1 MSEIAIASL
10 SAMKTKSILY
20 AIMSLLLSTFWAE
33 SAAKNPYYYFRTLDI
48 KDGLSHNT
56 VNTILQDRQ
65 GFMWFGTKDGLN
77 QYDGL
82 VFRTFQKENSSLGN
96 NFITALHE
104 DAEGNIW
111 VGTATGVYIYNP
123 RLEKFTP
130 FDIPIEGTGETISRT
145 ITWIDSDPQK
155 DVWISSDSQGLFH
168 YDIKKNSLK
177 EYSAKIG
184 KGALNIT
191 RFWFGDNELWVNRYE
206 DNLYHSEDA
215 ARFTVFR
222 DAEGEEPFKGAII
235 TTCVKGLH
243 NCIYI
248 GSSNGLAEI
257 NLTTRK
263 VRRLLNDYVR
273 NICLRSDTELWVGTE
288 QGIYIYNLQTDKYI
302 HLTTSESDD
311 RYALS
316 DNAIYTIFKDRE
328 GGMWIGSYFG
338 GVNYYPHQY
347 TYFEKYY
354 PRDDMRYLG
363 HRIREFCGSNDG
375 TIWFGTE
382 DKGLF
387 HFNPADGTVTPFH
400 HPALYHNIHGLCID
414 GDYLWAGTFA
424 GGLNRIHLRTR
435 EVRHY
440 EKGEA
445 SNTLN
450 ADNIFSIYKSSTG
463 ELWIGTTSGLMRYN
477 RKTDDFTR
485 IPEMNKIFVYNIL
498 EDCHG
503 KLWLATYSDGVFCYD
518 LPQDKW
524 KQYTRNPD
532 NPNSLPYNKCI

>member
-1 MSEIAIASL
+1 
-10 SAMKTKSILY
+10 
-20 AIMSLLLSTFWAE
+20 
-33 SAAKNPYYYFRTLDI
+33 
-48 KDGLSHNT
+48 
-56 VNTILQDRQ
+56 
-65 GFMWFGTKDGLN
+65 
-77 QYDGL
+77 
-82 VFRTFQKENSSLGN
+82 
-96 NFITALHE
+96 
-104 DAEGNIW
+104 
-111 VGTATGVYIYNP
+111 
-123 RLEKFTP
+123 
-130 FDIPIEGTGETISRT
+130 
-145 ITWIDSDPQK
+145 
-155 DVWISSDSQGLFH
+155 
-168 YDIKKNSLK
+168 
-177 EYSAKIG
+177 
-184 KGALNIT
+184 
-191 RFWFGDNELWVNRYE
+191 
-206 DNLYHSEDA
+206 
-215 ARFTVFR
+215 
-222 DAEGEEPFKGAII
+222 
-235 TTCVKGLH
+235 
-243 NCIYI
+243 
-248 GSSNGLAEI
+248 
-257 NLTTRK
+257 
-263 VRRLLNDYVR
+263 
-273 NICLRSDTELWVGTE
+273 
-288 QGIYIYNLQTDKYI
+288 
-302 HLTTSESDD
+302 
-311 RYALS
+311 
-316 DNAIYTIFKDRE
+316 
-328 GGMWIGSYFG
+328 MWIGSYFG

-532 NPNSLPYNKCI
+532 NPNSLPYNTCI